1 MQKRVGIVGGGQLG
15 MMLAQA
21 AKKLGFYVTVLD
33 PTPNSPASR
42 YADIQI
48 VKSFKNPEGIRELSK
63 FSDFITFEIELANAD
78 VLEEL
83 VSEGHVI
90 NPSPQTLSII
100 KDKFGQKKFLEANG
114 IPVAP
119 SVEIK
124 DKEEIIAAAKEFG
137 WPILLKSRFD
147 AYDGRGNALI
157 KNGSEIDS
165 ALRKSNNEK
174 LYVEKFIPFVKEL
187 AVVVARG
194 MSDEIIAYPPVETVH
209 RNNICHVVLAPAPID
224 SSAAKKAERLAID
237 IMSYLKG
244 VGVFAIE
251 MFLISDGDVIINEI
265 APRVHNSGHYTIE
278 AHKTSQFEQHIR
290 AVTGMA
296 LGRIDMIVP
305 HAVMIN
311 ILGER
316 TGAADV
322 SGVEEVLKI
331 PGASIYIYG
340 KIETRPERKMG
351 HITVVDSNLE
361 TAFTKAQL
369 ARSYISI

>member
-1 MQKRVGIVGGGQLG
+1 
-15 MMLAQA
+15 
-21 AKKLGFYVTVLD
+21 
-33 PTPNSPASR
+33 
-42 YADIQI
+42 
-48 VKSFKNPEGIRELSK
+48 
-63 FSDFITFEIELANAD
+63 
-78 VLEEL
+78 
-83 VSEGHVI
+83 
-90 NPSPQTLSII
+90 
-100 KDKFGQKKFLEANG
+100 
-114 IPVAP
+114 
-119 SVEIK
+119 
-124 DKEEIIAAAKEFG
+124 
-137 WPILLKSRFD
+137 
-147 AYDGRGNALI
+147 
-157 KNGSEIDS
+157 
-165 ALRKSNNEK
+165 
-174 LYVEKFIPFVKEL
+174 
-187 AVVVARG
+187 
-194 MSDEIIAYPPVETVH
+194 
-209 RNNICHVVLAPAPID
+209 
-224 SSAAKKAERLAID
+224 
-237 IMSYLKG
+237 MSYLKG